1 MNIFEELNSVD
12 KKMKDDLEELE
23 IRRKELEKR
32 KKEEEIKKAKE
43 EKIKRK
49 NNKKEIL
56 KSILED
62 NTEGIDEP
70 HIYVITYEHSR
81 GGGYG
86 YGPGVEE
93 GISKFEK
100 LMTERERKIATVTGK
115 IKKVTNAILP
125 AYGCHCTGI
134 VNIEKVGREVTCD
147 EKIKLDAVRKK
158 VNIIKNNKDAEKKC
172 AINLYDEEFED
183 IQVNTSLKYALLSTL
198 NIENGKVE
206 NIEDKI
212 IADAMQAPV
221 TKNEPNPE
229 ITTQTGKKDE
239 RTAESKQK
247 TNSKITMQ
255 DIRKAIRK
263 ALSRGER

>member
-12 KKMKDDLEELE
+12 KKMKDDLDELA

-32 KKEEEIKKAKE
+32 KKEEEIKKEKE
-43 EKIKRK
+43 EKVKRK

-62 NTEGIDEP
+62 NTEGIDDP
-70 HIYVITYEHSR
+70 HIYVITYEHSK

-86 YGPGVEE
+86 YGPYVEE

-115 IKKVTNAILP
+115 IKKVTNASSL
-125 AYGCHCTGI
+125 ACGCHCTGI
-134 VNIEKVGREVTCD
+134 VNIEKVGRELTCD

-158 VNIIKNNKDAEKKC
+158 VNIIKNNKDAGKKC
-172 AINLYDEEFED
+172 TINLYDEEFED

-198 NIENGKVE
+198 NIENGKVG

-212 IADAMQAPV
+212 IAGAMPAPV

-229 ITTQTGKKDE
+229 ITTQTGNKDKKTVDP
-239 RTAESKQK
+239 KQK
-247 TNSKITMQ
+247 TKSKITMK
-255 DIRKAIRK
+255 DIRKAIRI

>member
-12 KKMKDDLEELE
+12 KKMKDDLDELE

-32 KKEEEIKKAKE
+32 KKEEIKKAKE
-43 EKIKRK
+43 EKVRRK

-86 YGPGVEE
+86 YGPCVEE

-115 IKKVTNAILP
+115 IKKIIDASLP
-125 AYGCHCTGI
+125 DYGCHCTGI

-158 VNIIKNNKDAEKKC
+158 VNIIKNNKDAGKKC
-172 AINLYDEEFED
+172 TINLYDEEFED

-206 NIEDKI
+206 NMEDKI
-212 IADAMQAPV
+212 IADAMPAPV
-221 TKNEPNPE
+221 IKNEPNPE
-229 ITTQTGKKDE
+229 ITTQTGKEDK
-239 RTAESKQK
+239 RTVESKQK
-247 TNSKITMQ
+247 TKSKITMQ
-255 DIRKAIRK
+255 DIRKAIRI

>member
-43 EKIKRK
+43 EKVRRK

-70 HIYVITYEHSR
+70 HIYVITYEYLESGRDGR
-81 GGGYG
+81 GPY
-86 YGPGVEE
+86 VEE
-93 GISKFEK
+93 GISEVEK
-100 LMTERERKIATVTGK
+100 IMTERERKIATITGK
-115 IKKVTNAILP
+115 IKKVTDVSFP
-125 AYGCHCTGI
+125 DYECHCTGI
-134 VNIEKVGREVTCD
+134 VNLEKVDRELTCD

-158 VNIIKNNKDAEKKC
+158 VNIIKNNKDAGKKC
-172 AINLYDEEFED
+172 TINLYDEKFED
-183 IQVNTSLKYALLSTL
+183 IQINTSLKYALLSTL

-212 IADAMQAPV
+212 IAGAMPAPV

-239 RTAESKQK
+239 RTVESKQK
-247 TNSKITMQ
+247 TKSKITMQ

>member
-12 KKMKDDLEELE
+12 KKMKDDLDELA

-32 KKEEEIKKAKE
+32 KKEEEIKKEKE
-43 EKIKRK
+43 EKVKRK

-62 NTEGIDEP
+62 NAEGIDEP
-70 HIYVITYEHSR
+70 HIYVITYEHSK

-86 YGPGVEE
+86 YGPYVEE

-115 IKKVTNAILP
+115 IKKVTNASSL
-125 AYGCHCTGI
+125 ACGCHCTGI
-134 VNIEKVGREVTCD
+134 VNIEKVGRELTCD

-158 VNIIKNNKDAEKKC
+158 VNIIKNNKDAGKKC
-172 AINLYDEEFED
+172 TINLYDEEFED

-198 NIENGKVE
+198 NIENGKVG

-212 IADAMQAPV
+212 IAGAMPAPV

-229 ITTQTGKKDE
+229 ITTQTGNKDKKTVDP
-239 RTAESKQK
+239 KQK
-247 TNSKITMQ
+247 TKSKITMK
-255 DIRKAIRK
+255 DIRKAIRI

>member
-12 KKMKDDLEELE
+12 KNMKDDLDELA

-32 KKEEEIKKAKE
+32 KKEEEIKKEKE
-43 EKIKRK
+43 EKVKRK

-62 NTEGIDEP
+62 NAEGIDEP
-70 HIYVITYEHSR
+70 HIYVITYEHSK

-86 YGPGVEE
+86 YGPYVEE

-115 IKKVTNAILP
+115 IKKVTNASSL
-125 AYGCHCTGI
+125 ACGCHCTGI
-134 VNIEKVGREVTCD
+134 VNIEKVGRELTCD

-158 VNIIKNNKDAEKKC
+158 VNIIKNNKDAGKKC
-172 AINLYDEEFED
+172 TINLYDEEFED

-198 NIENGKVE
+198 NIENGKVG

-212 IADAMQAPV
+212 IAGAMPAPV

-229 ITTQTGKKDE
+229 ITTQTGNKDKKTVDP
-239 RTAESKQK
+239 KQK
-247 TNSKITMQ
+247 TKSKITMK
-255 DIRKAIRK
+255 DIRKAIRI

>member
-23 IRRKELEKR
+23 IRRKELEQR

-43 EKIKRK
+43 EKVRRK

-70 HIYVITYEHSR
+70 HIYVITYEYSKSGVYGR
-81 GGGYG
+81 GPY
-86 YGPGVEE
+86 VEE

-100 LMTERERKIATVTGK
+100 LMTERERKIATITGK
-115 IKKVTNAILP
+115 IKKVTDARFP
-125 AYGCHCTGI
+125 GYDCDCKGI

-158 VNIIKNNKDAEKKC
+158 VNIIKNNKDAGKKC
-172 AINLYDEEFED
+172 TINLYDEEFED

-212 IADAMQAPV
+212 IAGAMPAPV

-229 ITTQTGKKDE
+229 ITTQTDKKDE
-239 RTAESKQK
+239 RTVESKQK
-247 TNSKITMQ
+247 TKSKITMQ
-255 DIRKAIRK
+255 DIRKAIRI
-263 ALSRGER
+263 ALSRGEK

>member
-23 IRRKELEKR
+23 IRR
-32 KKEEEIKKAKE
+32 KEEEIKKAKE

-70 HIYVITYEHSR
+70 HIYVITYEHSG

-86 YGPGVEE
+86 YGPHVEE

-100 LMTERERKIATVTGK
+100 LMTERERKIATITGK
-115 IKKVTNAILP
+115 IKKVTDARLP
-125 AYGCHCTGI
+125 ACGCHCRGI
-134 VNIEKVGREVTCD
+134 VNIEKVGRELTCD

-212 IADAMQAPV
+212 IGDAMQAPV
-221 TKNEPNPE
+221 TKNEPNLE
-229 ITTQTGKKDE
+229 ITTQTGKEDK
-239 RTAESKQK
+239 RTVESKQK
-247 TNSKITMQ
+247 PKPQITMQ
-255 DIRKAIRK
+255 AIRK

>member
-12 KKMKDDLEELE
+12 KKMKDDLDELA

-32 KKEEEIKKAKE
+32 KKEEEIKKEKE
-43 EKIKRK
+43 EKVKRK

-62 NTEGIDEP
+62 NTEGIDDP
-70 HIYVITYEHSR
+70 HIYVITYEHSK

-86 YGPGVEE
+86 YGPYVEE

-115 IKKVTNAILP
+115 IKKVTNASSL
-125 AYGCHCTGI
+125 ACGCHCTGI
-134 VNIEKVGREVTCD
+134 VNIEKVGRELTCD

-158 VNIIKNNKDAEKKC
+158 VNIIKNNKDAGKKC
-172 AINLYDEEFED
+172 TINLYDEEFED

-198 NIENGKVE
+198 NIENGKVG

-212 IADAMQAPV
+212 IAGAMPAPV

-229 ITTQTGKKDE
+229 ITTQTGNKDKKTVDPK
-239 RTAESKQK
+239 RK
-247 TNSKITMQ
+247 TKSKITMK
-255 DIRKAIRK
+255 DIRKAIRI

>member
-12 KKMKDDLEELE
+12 KKMKDDLDELA

-32 KKEEEIKKAKE
+32 KKEEEIKKEKE
-43 EKIKRK
+43 EKVKRK

-62 NTEGIDEP
+62 NAEGIDEP
-70 HIYVITYEHSR
+70 HIYVITYEHSK

-86 YGPGVEE
+86 YGPYVEE

-115 IKKVTNAILP
+115 IKKVTNASSL
-125 AYGCHCTGI
+125 ACGCHCTGI
-134 VNIEKVGREVTCD
+134 VNIEKVGRELTCD

-158 VNIIKNNKDAEKKC
+158 VNIIKNNKDAGKKC
-172 AINLYDEEFED
+172 IINLYDEEFED

-198 NIENGKVE
+198 NIENGKVG

-212 IADAMQAPV
+212 IAGAMPAPV

-229 ITTQTGKKDE
+229 ITTQTGNKDKKTVDP
-239 RTAESKQK
+239 KQK
-247 TNSKITMQ
+247 TKSKITMK
-255 DIRKAIRK
+255 DIRKAIRI

>member
-70 HIYVITYEHSR
+70 HIYVITYEYSKSGVYGR
-81 GGGYG
+81 GPY
-86 YGPGVEE
+86 VEE

-100 LMTERERKIATVTGK
+100 LMTERERKIATITGK
-115 IKKVTNAILP
+115 IKKVTDARFP
-125 AYGCHCTGI
+125 GYDCDCKGI

-158 VNIIKNNKDAEKKC
+158 VNIIKNNKDAGKKC
-172 AINLYDEEFED
+172 TINLYDEKFED
-183 IQVNTSLKYALLSTL
+183 IQINTSLKYALLSTL

-212 IADAMQAPV
+212 IAGAMPAPV

-239 RTAESKQK
+239 RTVESKQK
-247 TNSKITMQ
+247 TKSKITMQ

>member
-12 KKMKDDLEELE
+12 KKMKDDLDELE
-23 IRRKELEKR
+23 IRRKELEQR

-43 EKIKRK
+43 EKVRRK

-70 HIYVITYEHSR
+70 HIYVITYEYSKSGVYGR
-81 GGGYG
+81 GPY
-86 YGPGVEE
+86 VEE

-100 LMTERERKIATVTGK
+100 LMTERERKIATITGK
-115 IKKVTNAILP
+115 IKKVTDASFP
-125 AYGCHCTGI
+125 GYDCDCKGI

-158 VNIIKNNKDAEKKC
+158 VNIIKNNKDAGKKC
-172 AINLYDEEFED
+172 TINLYDEEFED

-212 IADAMQAPV
+212 IAGAMPAPV

-229 ITTQTGKKDE
+229 ITTQTDKKDE
-239 RTAESKQK
+239 RTVESKQK
-247 TNSKITMQ
+247 TKSKITMQ
-255 DIRKAIRK
+255 DIRKAIRI
-263 ALSRGER
+263 ALSRGEK